1 MPISKY
7 RRVPSYRKKGSKK
20 KFSQFREIPVVSVK
34 TISTVPIVIASEET
48 ETKEQPKKSNK
59 QQFRFV
65 LLVFIITAGIA
76 LWLMQ
81 NSIIA
86 YYQQTYHSNS
96 ILTKLKQYAW
106 WQAGNRAGEAL
117 NNGVSQLNQYIK
129 SANLSIITAFNDN
142 YAYTDSYKAKL
153 QQQLKLAQEQHRLA
167 QKKAAKE
174 NDMKAAFTLTAAD
187 EVFFAGDSLMQ
198 GVAPH
203 VQKWLS
209 DVYGIKTINLSR
221 QSTGLTYPGFFN
233 WPQTIANTLDNNPHI
248 KILVMFLGPN
258 DPWDIPD
265 PHNGS
270 RFVSFASPQWESI
283 YRSHIKTIMDSARQH
298 QVTVL
303 WLTPPSMRKQK
314 LNEQMIYLRQIT
326 ADEVNKNQGYVMDT
340 RAMLGSNG
348 DQFYDTVTQT
358 DGKKIK
364 TRSSDGIHFTVTG
377 QKIIAQNIFNRFN
390 LPAQTMDNDSTNVQ

>member
-20 KFSQFREIPVVSVK
+20 KFSQFREITDVSVK
-34 TISTVPIVIASEET
+34 TITTVPIVVASEET
-48 ETKEQPKKSNK
+48 ETRERPKKSNK

-65 LLVFIITAGIA
+65 LLFFLITATIS

-81 NSIIA
+81 NSVIA

-96 ILTKLKQYAW
+96 ILTNLKQQTW
-106 WQAGNRAGEAL
+106 WQTGSHAGETL

-209 DVYGIKTINLSR
+209 DVYGIKTINLSK
-221 QSTGLTYPGFFN
+221 QSTGLTYPSFFN

-283 YRSHIKTIMDSARQH
+283 YRNHIKTIMDSARQH

-326 ADEVNKNQGYVMDT
+326 ADEVSKNHGYVVDT

>member
-1 MPISKY
+1 MPTSKY
-7 RRVPSYRKKGSKK
+7 RRVPSYHNKQKK
-20 KFSQFREIPVVSVK
+20 KYPHVEEVPVVSVK
-34 TISTVPIVIASEET
+34 TITTMPIVVESEET

-96 ILTKLKQYAW
+96 ILTKLKQYTW
-106 WQAGNRAGEAL
+106 WQTGSRAGEAL
-117 NNGVSQLNQYIK
+117 NNGVSQLNQSIK
-129 SANLSIITAFNDN
+129 SANLSTITAFNDN

-167 QKKAAKE
+167 QKKAAIE

-209 DVYGIKTINLSR
+209 EVYGIKTINLSK

-303 WLTPPSMRKQK
+303 WLTPPDMRKQK

-326 ADEVNKNQGYVMDT
+326 ADEVSKNHGYVVDT

-348 DQFYDTVTQT
+348 DQFYDTVTQA

-364 TRSSDGIHFTVTG
+364 TRSSDGIHFTLSG
-377 QKIIAQNIFNRFN
+377 QKIIARNIFNRFN
-390 LPAQTMDNDSTNVQ
+390 LPAQITDNDTTNVQ

>member
-81 NSIIA
+81 NSIIT

-153 QQQLKLAQEQHRLA
+153 QQQLKFAQEQHRHAL
-167 QKKAAKE
+167 KKAAKVK
-174 NDMKAAFTLTAAD
+174 NMKAAFTLAAAD

-209 DVYGIKTINLSR
+209 ETYGIKTINLSK

-233 WPQTIANTLDNNPHI
+233 WPQTIGNTLATNPQI

-270 RFVSFASPQWESI
+270 RFISFASPQWESI

-348 DQFYDTVTQT
+348 DEFYDTVTQT

>member
-7 RRVPSYRKKGSKK
+7 RRVPSYHNKQKK
-20 KFSQFREIPVVSVK
+20 KYPHVEEVPVVSVK
-34 TISTVPIVIASEET
+34 TITTMPIIVASEET

-65 LLVFIITAGIA
+65 LIFFIITAAIS

-81 NSIIA
+81 NSVIA

-96 ILTKLKQYAW
+96 ILTNLKQQTW
-106 WQAGNRAGEAL
+106 WQTGSRAGEAL

-153 QQQLKLAQEQHRLA
+153 QQQLKLAQEQQRLA
-167 QKKAAKE
+167 QKKVAKK
-174 NDMKAAFTLTAAD
+174 NDMKAAFTLTATD

-209 DVYGIKTINLSR
+209 DADGIKTINLSK
-221 QSTGLTYPGFFN
+221 QSTGLTYPSFFN
-233 WPQTIANTLDNNPHI
+233 WPQTIENTLATNPQI

-270 RFVSFASPQWESI
+270 RYISFASPQWESI
-283 YRSHIKTIMDSARQH
+283 YRSRINTIMDSARQH
-298 QVTVL
+298 QATVL
-303 WLTPPSMRKQK
+303 WLTPPNMRKQK

-348 DQFYDTVTQT
+348 DEFYDTVTQP

-390 LPAQTMDNDSTNVQ
+390 LSAQIMDNNINVQ

>member
-1 MPISKY
+1 MPTSKY
-7 RRVPSYRKKGSKK
+7 RRVPSYHNKQKK
-20 KFSQFREIPVVSVK
+20 KYPHVEEVPVVSVK
-34 TISTVPIVIASEET
+34 TITTMPIVVESEET

-106 WQAGNRAGEAL
+106 WQTGSHAGEAL
-117 NNGVSQLNQYIK
+117 NNGVSQLNQSIK
-129 SANLSIITAFNDN
+129 SANLSTITAFNDN

-167 QKKAAKE
+167 QKKAAIE
-174 NDMKAAFTLTAAD
+174 NDMKAAFTLTATD

-209 DVYGIKTINLSR
+209 EVYGIKTINLSK

-283 YRSHIKTIMDSARQH
+283 YRGHIKTIMDSARQH

-303 WLTPPSMRKQK
+303 WLTPPDMRKQK

-326 ADEVNKNQGYVMDT
+326 ADEVSKNHGYVVDT

-348 DQFYDTVTQT
+348 DQFYDTVTQA

-364 TRSSDGIHFTVTG
+364 TRSSDGIHFTLSG
-377 QKIIAQNIFNRFN
+377 QKIIARNIFNRFN
-390 LPAQTMDNDSTNVQ
+390 LPAQITDNDTTNVQ

>member
-1 MPISKY
+1 MPTSKY
-7 RRVPSYRKKGSKK
+7 RRVPSYHNKQKK
-20 KFSQFREIPVVSVK
+20 KYPHVEEVPVVSVK
-34 TISTVPIVIASEET
+34 TITTMPIVVESEET

-65 LLVFIITAGIA
+65 LLVFIFTAGIA

-96 ILTKLKQYAW
+96 ILMKLKQYAW
-106 WQAGNRAGEAL
+106 WQTGSRAGEAL
-117 NNGVSQLNQYIK
+117 NNGVSQLNQSIK
-129 SANLSIITAFNDN
+129 SANLSTITAFNDN

-167 QKKAAKE
+167 QKKAAIE
-174 NDMKAAFTLTAAD
+174 NDMKAAFTLTATD

-209 DVYGIKTINLSR
+209 DVYGIKSINLSK

-303 WLTPPSMRKQK
+303 WLTPPDMRKQK

-326 ADEVNKNQGYVMDT
+326 ADEVSKNHGYVVDT

-348 DQFYDTVTQT
+348 DQFYDTVTQA

-364 TRSSDGIHFTVTG
+364 TRSSDGIHFTLSG
-377 QKIIAQNIFNRFN
+377 QKIIARNIFNRFN
-390 LPAQTMDNDSTNVQ
+390 LPAQITDNDTTNVQ

>member
-1 MPISKY
+1 MPTSKY
-7 RRVPSYRKKGSKK
+7 RRVPSYHNKQKK
-20 KFSQFREIPVVSVK
+20 KYPHVEEVPVVSVK
-34 TISTVPIVIASEET
+34 TITTMPIVVESEET

-106 WQAGNRAGEAL
+106 WQTGSRAGEAL
-117 NNGVSQLNQYIK
+117 NNGVSQLNQSIK
-129 SANLSIITAFNDN
+129 SANLSTITAFNDN

-167 QKKAAKE
+167 QKKAAIE
-174 NDMKAAFTLTAAD
+174 NDMKAAFTLTATD

-209 DVYGIKTINLSR
+209 EVYGIKTINLSK

-283 YRSHIKTIMDSARQH
+283 YRNHIKTIMDSARQH

-303 WLTPPSMRKQK
+303 WLTPPDMRKQK

-326 ADEVNKNQGYVMDT
+326 ADEVSKNHGYVVDT

-348 DQFYDTVTQT
+348 DQFYDTVTQA

-364 TRSSDGIHFTVTG
+364 TRSSDGIHFTLSG
-377 QKIIAQNIFNRFN
+377 QKIIARNIFNRFN
-390 LPAQTMDNDSTNVQ
+390 LPAQITDNDTTNVQ

>member
-20 KFSQFREIPVVSVK
+20 KFSQFREITDVSVK
-34 TISTVPIVIASEET
+34 TITTVPIVVASEET
-48 ETKEQPKKSNK
+48 ETRERPKKSNK

-65 LLVFIITAGIA
+65 LLFFLITATIS

-81 NSIIA
+81 NSVIA

-96 ILTKLKQYAW
+96 ILTNLKQQTW
-106 WQAGNRAGEAL
+106 WQTGCRAGEAL
-117 NNGVSQLNQYIK
+117 NNGFSQLNQYIK

-209 DVYGIKTINLSR
+209 DVYGIKTINLSK
-221 QSTGLTYPGFFN
+221 QSTGLTYPSFFN

-283 YRSHIKTIMDSARQH
+283 YRNHIKTIMDSARQH

-326 ADEVNKNQGYVMDT
+326 ADEVSKNHGYVVDT
-340 RAMLGSNG
+340 RTMLGSNG

>member
-1 MPISKY
+1 MPTSKY
-7 RRVPSYRKKGSKK
+7 RRVPSYHNKQKK
-20 KFSQFREIPVVSVK
+20 KYPHVEEVPVVSVK
-34 TISTVPIVIASEET
+34 TITTMPIVVESEET

-106 WQAGNRAGEAL
+106 WQTGSRAGEAL
-117 NNGVSQLNQYIK
+117 NNGVSQLNQSIK
-129 SANLSIITAFNDN
+129 SANLSTITAFNDN

-167 QKKAAKE
+167 QKKAAIE

-209 DVYGIKTINLSR
+209 EVYGIKTINLSK

-303 WLTPPSMRKQK
+303 WLTPPDMRKQK

-326 ADEVNKNQGYVMDT
+326 ADEVSKNHGYVVDT

-348 DQFYDTVTQT
+348 DQFYDTVTQA

-364 TRSSDGIHFTVTG
+364 TRSSDGIHFTLSG
-377 QKIIAQNIFNRFN
+377 QKIIARNIFNRFN
-390 LPAQTMDNDSTNVQ
+390 LPAQITDNYTTNVQ

>member
-1 MPISKY
+1 MPI
-7 RRVPSYRKKGSKK
+7 
-20 KFSQFREIPVVSVK
+20 VVE
-34 TISTVPIVIASEET
+34 SEET

-106 WQAGNRAGEAL
+106 WQTGSRAGEAL
-117 NNGVSQLNQYIK
+117 NNGVSQLNQSIK
-129 SANLSIITAFNDN
+129 SANLSTITAFNDN

-167 QKKAAKE
+167 QKKAAIE

-209 DVYGIKTINLSR
+209 EVYGIKTINLSK

-303 WLTPPSMRKQK
+303 WLTPPDMRKQK

-326 ADEVNKNQGYVMDT
+326 ADEVSKNHGYVVDT

-348 DQFYDTVTQT
+348 DQFYDTVTQA

-364 TRSSDGIHFTVTG
+364 TRSSDGIHFTLSG
-377 QKIIAQNIFNRFN
+377 QKIIARNIFNRFN
-390 LPAQTMDNDSTNVQ
+390 LPAQITDNDTTNVQ

>member
-1 MPISKY
+1 MPTSKY
-7 RRVPSYRKKGSKK
+7 RRVPSYHNKQKK
-20 KFSQFREIPVVSVK
+20 KYPHVEEVPVVSVK
-34 TISTVPIVIASEET
+34 TITTMPIIVESEET

-106 WQAGNRAGEAL
+106 WQTGSRAGEAL
-117 NNGVSQLNQYIK
+117 NNGVSQLNQSIK
-129 SANLSIITAFNDN
+129 SANLSTITAFNDN

-167 QKKAAKE
+167 QKKAAIE

-209 DVYGIKTINLSR
+209 EVYGIKTINLSK

-283 YRSHIKTIMDSARQH
+283 YRDHIKTIMDSARQH

-303 WLTPPSMRKQK
+303 WLTPPDMRKQK

-326 ADEVNKNQGYVMDT
+326 ADEVSKNHGYVVDT

-348 DQFYDTVTQT
+348 DQFYDTVTQA

-364 TRSSDGIHFTVTG
+364 TRSSDGIHFTLSG
-377 QKIIAQNIFNRFN
+377 QKIIARNIFNRFN
-390 LPAQTMDNDSTNVQ
+390 LPAQITDNDTTNVQ

>member
-1 MPISKY
+1 MPTSKY
-7 RRVPSYRKKGSKK
+7 RRVPSYHNKQKK
-20 KFSQFREIPVVSVK
+20 KYPHVEEVPVVSVK
-34 TISTVPIVIASEET
+34 TITTMPIVVESEET

-106 WQAGNRAGEAL
+106 WQTGSRAGEAL
-117 NNGVSQLNQYIK
+117 NNGVSQLNQSIK
-129 SANLSIITAFNDN
+129 SANLSTITAFNDN

-167 QKKAAKE
+167 QKKAAIE
-174 NDMKAAFTLTAAD
+174 NDMKAAFTLTATD

-209 DVYGIKTINLSR
+209 DVYGIKTINLSK

-303 WLTPPSMRKQK
+303 WLTPPDMRKQK

-326 ADEVNKNQGYVMDT
+326 ADEVSKNHGYVVDT

-348 DQFYDTVTQT
+348 DQFYDTVTQA

-364 TRSSDGIHFTVTG
+364 TRSSDGIHFTLSG
-377 QKIIAQNIFNRFN
+377 QKIIARNIFNRFN
-390 LPAQTMDNDSTNVQ
+390 LPAQITDNDTTNVQ

>member
-1 MPISKY
+1 MPTSKY
-7 RRVPSYRKKGSKK
+7 RRVPSYHNKQKK
-20 KFSQFREIPVVSVK
+20 KYPHVEEVPVVSVK
-34 TISTVPIVIASEET
+34 TITTMPIVVESEET

-96 ILTKLKQYAW
+96 ILTKLKQYTW
-106 WQAGNRAGEAL
+106 WQTGSRAGEAL
-117 NNGVSQLNQYIK
+117 NNGVSQLNQSIK
-129 SANLSIITAFNDN
+129 SANLSTITAFNDN

-167 QKKAAKE
+167 QKKAAIE

-209 DVYGIKTINLSR
+209 EVYGIKSINLSK

-303 WLTPPSMRKQK
+303 WLTPPDMRKQK

-326 ADEVNKNQGYVMDT
+326 ADEVSKNHGYVVDT

-348 DQFYDTVTQT
+348 DQFYDTVTQA

-364 TRSSDGIHFTVTG
+364 TRSSDGIHFTLSG
-377 QKIIAQNIFNRFN
+377 QKIIARNIFNRFN
-390 LPAQTMDNDSTNVQ
+390 LPAQITDNDTTNVQ

>member
-20 KFSQFREIPVVSVK
+20 KFSQFREITDVSVK
-34 TISTVPIVIASEET
+34 TITTVPIVVASEET
-48 ETKEQPKKSNK
+48 ETRERPKKSNK

-65 LLVFIITAGIA
+65 LLFFLITATIS

-81 NSIIA
+81 NSVIA

-96 ILTKLKQYAW
+96 ILTNLKQQTW
-106 WQAGNRAGEAL
+106 WQTGSHAGETL

-209 DVYGIKTINLSR
+209 DVYGIKTINLSK
-221 QSTGLTYPGFFN
+221 QSTGLTYPSFFN

-283 YRSHIKTIMDSARQH
+283 YRNHIKTIMDSARQH

-303 WLTPPSMRKQK
+303 WLTPPDMRKQK

-340 RAMLGSNG
+340 RTMLGGTG
-348 DQFYDTVTQT
+348 DEFYDTVTQT

-390 LPAQTMDNDSTNVQ
+390 LPTQTMDNDSTNVQ

>member
-1 MPISKY
+1 MPTSKY
-7 RRVPSYRKKGSKK
+7 RRVPSYHNKQKK
-20 KFSQFREIPVVSVK
+20 KYPHVEEVPVVSVK
-34 TISTVPIVIASEET
+34 TITTMPIVVESEET

-96 ILTKLKQYAW
+96 ILTKLKQYTW
-106 WQAGNRAGEAL
+106 WQTGSRAGEAL
-117 NNGVSQLNQYIK
+117 NNGVNQLNQSIK
-129 SANLSIITAFNDN
+129 SANLSTITAFNDN

-167 QKKAAKE
+167 QKKAAIE

-209 DVYGIKTINLSR
+209 EVYGIKSINLSK

-233 WPQTIANTLDNNPHI
+233 WPQTIANTLENNPHI

-326 ADEVNKNQGYVMDT
+326 ADEVSKNHGYVVDT

-348 DQFYDTVTQT
+348 DQFYDTVTQA

-364 TRSSDGIHFTVTG
+364 TRSSDGIHFTLSG
-377 QKIIAQNIFNRFN
+377 QKIIARNIFNRFN
-390 LPAQTMDNDSTNVQ
+390 LPAQITDNDTTNVQ

>member
-1 MPISKY
+1 MPTSKY
-7 RRVPSYRKKGSKK
+7 RRVPSYHNKQKK
-20 KFSQFREIPVVSVK
+20 KYPHVEEVPVVSVK
-34 TISTVPIVIASEET
+34 TITTMPIVVESEET

-106 WQAGNRAGEAL
+106 WQTGSRAGEAL
-117 NNGVSQLNQYIK
+117 NNGVSQFNQSIK
-129 SANLSIITAFNDN
+129 SANLSTITAFNDN

-167 QKKAAKE
+167 QKKAAIE

-209 DVYGIKTINLSR
+209 EVYGIKSINLSK

-303 WLTPPSMRKQK
+303 WLTPPDMRKQK

-326 ADEVNKNQGYVMDT
+326 ADEVSKNHGYVVDT

-348 DQFYDTVTQT
+348 DQFYDTVTQA

-364 TRSSDGIHFTVTG
+364 TRSSDGIHFTISG
-377 QKIIAQNIFNRFN
+377 QKIIARNIFNRFN
-390 LPAQTMDNDSTNVQ
+390 LPAQITDNDTTNVQ

>member
-1 MPISKY
+1 MPTSKY
-7 RRVPSYRKKGSKK
+7 RRVPSYHNKQKK
-20 KFSQFREIPVVSVK
+20 KYPHVEEVPVVSVK
-34 TISTVPIVIASEET
+34 TITTMPIVVESEET

-106 WQAGNRAGEAL
+106 WQTGSRAGEAL

-167 QKKAAKE
+167 QKKAAIE

-209 DVYGIKTINLSR
+209 EVYGIKSINLSK

-303 WLTPPSMRKQK
+303 WLTPPDMRKQK

-326 ADEVNKNQGYVMDT
+326 ADEVSKNHGYVVDT

-348 DQFYDTVTQT
+348 DQFYDTVTQA

-364 TRSSDGIHFTVTG
+364 TRSSDGIHFTISG
-377 QKIIAQNIFNRFN
+377 QKIIARNIFNRFN
-390 LPAQTMDNDSTNVQ
+390 LPAQITDNDTTNVQ

>member
-1 MPISKY
+1 MPTSKY
-7 RRVPSYRKKGSKK
+7 RRVPSYHNKQKK
-20 KFSQFREIPVVSVK
+20 KYPHVEEVPVVSVK
-34 TISTVPIVIASEET
+34 TITTMPIVVESEET

-106 WQAGNRAGEAL
+106 WQTGSRAGEAL
-117 NNGVSQLNQYIK
+117 NNGVSQLNQSIK
-129 SANLSIITAFNDN
+129 SANLSTITAFNDN

-167 QKKAAKE
+167 QKKAAIE

-209 DVYGIKTINLSR
+209 EVYGIKTINLSK

-283 YRSHIKTIMDSARQH
+283 YRDHIKTIMDSARQH

-303 WLTPPSMRKQK
+303 WLTPPDMRKQK

-326 ADEVNKNQGYVMDT
+326 ADEVSKNHGYVVDT

-348 DQFYDTVTQT
+348 DQFYDTVTQA

-364 TRSSDGIHFTVTG
+364 TRSSDGIHFTLSG
-377 QKIIAQNIFNRFN
+377 QKIIARNIFNRFN
-390 LPAQTMDNDSTNVQ
+390 LPAQITDNYTTNVQ

>member
-1 MPISKY
+1 MPTSKY
-7 RRVPSYRKKGSKK
+7 RRVPSYHNKQKK
-20 KFSQFREIPVVSVK
+20 KYPHVEEVPVVSVK
-34 TISTVPIVIASEET
+34 TITTMPIVVESEET
-48 ETKEQPKKSNK
+48 ETKKQPKKSNK

-65 LLVFIITAGIA
+65 LLIFIITAGIA

-106 WQAGNRAGEAL
+106 WQTGSRAGEAL
-117 NNGVSQLNQYIK
+117 NNGVSQLNQSIK
-129 SANLSIITAFNDN
+129 SANLSTITAFNDN

-167 QKKAAKE
+167 QKKAAIE

-209 DVYGIKTINLSR
+209 EVYGIKTINLSK

-303 WLTPPSMRKQK
+303 WLTPPDMRKQK

-326 ADEVNKNQGYVMDT
+326 ADEVSKNHGYVVDT

-348 DQFYDTVTQT
+348 DQFYDTVTQA

-364 TRSSDGIHFTVTG
+364 TRSSDGIHFTLSG
-377 QKIIAQNIFNRFN
+377 QKIIARNIFNRFN
-390 LPAQTMDNDSTNVQ
+390 LPAQITDNDTTNVQ

>member
-1 MPISKY
+1 MTD
-7 RRVPSYRKKGSKK
+7 
-20 KFSQFREIPVVSVK
+20 VSVK
-34 TISTVPIVIASEET
+34 TITTVPIVVASEET
-48 ETKEQPKKSNK
+48 ETRERPKKSNK

-65 LLVFIITAGIA
+65 LLFFLITATIS

-81 NSIIA
+81 NSVIA

-96 ILTKLKQYAW
+96 ILTNLKQQTW
-106 WQAGNRAGEAL
+106 WQTGSHAGETL

-174 NDMKAAFTLTAAD
+174 NDMKAAFTLIAAD

-209 DVYGIKTINLSR
+209 DVYGIKTINLSK
-221 QSTGLTYPGFFN
+221 QSTGLTYPSFFN

-283 YRSHIKTIMDSARQH
+283 YRNHIKTIMDSARQH

-326 ADEVNKNQGYVMDT
+326 ADEVSKNHGYVVDT

>member
-1 MPISKY
+1 MPTSKY
-7 RRVPSYRKKGSKK
+7 RRVPSYHNKQKK
-20 KFSQFREIPVVSVK
+20 KYPHVEEVPVVSVK
-34 TISTVPIVIASEET
+34 TITTMPIVVESEET

-106 WQAGNRAGEAL
+106 WQTGSHAGEAL
-117 NNGVSQLNQYIK
+117 NNGVSQLNQSIK
-129 SANLSIITAFNDN
+129 SANLSTITAFNDN

-167 QKKAAKE
+167 QKKAAIE
-174 NDMKAAFTLTAAD
+174 NDMKAAFTLTATD

-209 DVYGIKTINLSR
+209 DVYGIKSINLSK

-326 ADEVNKNQGYVMDT
+326 ADEVSKNHGYVVDT

-348 DQFYDTVTQT
+348 DQFYDTVTQA

-364 TRSSDGIHFTVTG
+364 TRSSDGIHFTLSG
-377 QKIIAQNIFNRFN
+377 QKIIARNIFNRFN
-390 LPAQTMDNDSTNVQ
+390 LPAQITDNDTTNVQ

>member
-1 MPISKY
+1 MPTSKY
-7 RRVPSYRKKGSKK
+7 RRVPSYHNKQKK
-20 KFSQFREIPVVSVK
+20 KYPHVEEVPVVSVK
-34 TISTVPIVIASEET
+34 TITTMPIVVESEET

-106 WQAGNRAGEAL
+106 WQTGSRAGEAL
-117 NNGVSQLNQYIK
+117 NNGVSQLNQSIK
-129 SANLSIITAFNDN
+129 SANLSTITAFNDN

-167 QKKAAKE
+167 QKKAAIE

-209 DVYGIKTINLSR
+209 EVYGIKTINLSK

-303 WLTPPSMRKQK
+303 WLTPPDMRKQK

-326 ADEVNKNQGYVMDT
+326 ADEVSKNHGYVVDT

-348 DQFYDTVTQT
+348 DQFYDTVTQA

-364 TRSSDGIHFTVTG
+364 TRSSDGIHFTLSG
-377 QKIIAQNIFNRFN
+377 QKIIARNIFNRFN
-390 LPAQTMDNDSTNVQ
+390 LPAQITDNDTTNVQ

>member
-1 MPISKY
+1 MPTSKY
-7 RRVPSYRKKGSKK
+7 RRVPSYHNKQKK
-20 KFSQFREIPVVSVK
+20 KYPHVEEVPVVSVK
-34 TISTVPIVIASEET
+34 TITTMPIVVESEET

-106 WQAGNRAGEAL
+106 WQTGSRAGEAL
-117 NNGVSQLNQYIK
+117 NNGVSQLNQSIK
-129 SANLSIITAFNDN
+129 SANLSTITAFNDN

-167 QKKAAKE
+167 QKKAAIE
-174 NDMKAAFTLTAAD
+174 NDMKAAFTLTATD

-209 DVYGIKTINLSR
+209 DVYGIKSINLSK

-303 WLTPPSMRKQK
+303 WLTPPDMRKQK

-326 ADEVNKNQGYVMDT
+326 ADEVSKNHGYVVDT

-348 DQFYDTVTQT
+348 DQFYDTVTQA

-364 TRSSDGIHFTVTG
+364 TRSSDGIHFTLSG
-377 QKIIAQNIFNRFN
+377 QKIIARNIFNRFN
-390 LPAQTMDNDSTNVQ
+390 LPAQITDNDTTNVQ

>member
-34 TISTVPIVIASEET
+34 TITTVPIVVASEET
-48 ETKEQPKKSNK
+48 ETREQPKKSNK

-65 LLVFIITAGIA
+65 LLFFLITATIS

-81 NSIIA
+81 NSVIA

-96 ILTKLKQYAW
+96 ILTNMKQQTW
-106 WQAGNRAGEAL
+106 WQTGSRAGETL
-117 NNGVSQLNQYIK
+117 NNGISRLNQYIK
-129 SANLSIITAFNDN
+129 SANLNIITTYNDN
-142 YAYTDSYKAKL
+142 YAYTDSYKAKI
-153 QQQLKLAQEQHRLA
+153 QQQIKFAQEQHRHAL
-167 QKKAAKE
+167 KKAAKVK
-174 NDMKAAFTLTAAD
+174 NMKATFTLAAAD
-187 EVFFAGDSLMQ
+187 KVFFAGDSLMQ

-203 VQKWLS
+203 VQKWLN
-209 DVYGIKTINLSR
+209 DAYGIKTINLSK
-221 QSTGLTYPGFFN
+221 QSTGLTYPSFFN
-233 WPQTIANTLDNNPHI
+233 WPQTIGNTLATNPQI

-270 RFVSFASPQWESI
+270 RFISFASPQWENI
-283 YRSHIKTIMDSARQH
+283 YRSRIKTIMDTARQH

-340 RAMLGSNG
+340 RTMLGGNG
-348 DQFYDTVTQT
+348 DEFYDTVTQT

-390 LPAQTMDNDSTNVQ
+390 LPTQTMDNDSTNVQ

>member
-1 MPISKY
+1 MPTSKY
-7 RRVPSYRKKGSKK
+7 RRVPSYHNKQKK
-20 KFSQFREIPVVSVK
+20 KYPHVEEVPVVSVK
-34 TISTVPIVIASEET
+34 TITTMPIVVESEKT

-65 LLVFIITAGIA
+65 LLVFLITAGIA

-106 WQAGNRAGEAL
+106 WQTGSRAGEAL
-117 NNGVSQLNQYIK
+117 NNGVSQLNQSIK
-129 SANLSIITAFNDN
+129 SANLSTITAFNDN

-167 QKKAAKE
+167 QKKAAIE

-209 DVYGIKTINLSR
+209 EVYGIKTINLSK

-303 WLTPPSMRKQK
+303 WLTPPDMRKQK

-326 ADEVNKNQGYVMDT
+326 ADEVSKNHGYVVDT

-348 DQFYDTVTQT
+348 DQFYDTVTQA

-364 TRSSDGIHFTVTG
+364 TRSSDGIHFTLSG
-377 QKIIAQNIFNRFN
+377 QKIIARNIFNRFN
-390 LPAQTMDNDSTNVQ
+390 LPAQITDNDTTNVQ

>member
-20 KFSQFREIPVVSVK
+20 KFSQFREITDVSVK
-34 TISTVPIVIASEET
+34 TITTVPIVVASEET
-48 ETKEQPKKSNK
+48 ETRERPKKSNK

-65 LLVFIITAGIA
+65 LLFFLITATIS

-81 NSIIA
+81 NSVIA

-96 ILTKLKQYAW
+96 ILTNLKQQTW
-106 WQAGNRAGEAL
+106 WQTGSHAGETL

-142 YAYTDSYKAKL
+142 YAYTDSYKTKL

-167 QKKAAKE
+167 QKKAAIE

-209 DVYGIKTINLSR
+209 EVYGIKTINLSK
-221 QSTGLTYPGFFN
+221 QSTGLTYPSFFN

-303 WLTPPSMRKQK
+303 WLTPPDMRKQK

-326 ADEVNKNQGYVMDT
+326 ADEVSKNHGYVVDT

-348 DQFYDTVTQT
+348 DQFYDTVTQA

-364 TRSSDGIHFTVTG
+364 TRSSDGIHFTLSG
-377 QKIIAQNIFNRFN
+377 QKIIARNIFNRFN
-390 LPAQTMDNDSTNVQ
+390 LPAQITDNDTTNVQ

>member
-1 MPISKY
+1 MPTSKY
-7 RRVPSYRKKGSKK
+7 RRVPSYHNKQKK
-20 KFSQFREIPVVSVK
+20 KYPHVEEVPVVSVK
-34 TISTVPIVIASEET
+34 TITTMPIVVESEET

-106 WQAGNRAGEAL
+106 WQTGSRAGEAL
-117 NNGVSQLNQYIK
+117 NNGVSQLNQSIK
-129 SANLSIITAFNDN
+129 SANLSTITAFNDN

-167 QKKAAKE
+167 QKKAAIE

-209 DVYGIKTINLSR
+209 EVYGIKSINLSK

-303 WLTPPSMRKQK
+303 WLTPPDMRKQK

-326 ADEVNKNQGYVMDT
+326 ADEVSKNHGYVVDT

-348 DQFYDTVTQT
+348 DQFYDTVTQA

-364 TRSSDGIHFTVTG
+364 TRSSDGIHFTISG
-377 QKIIAQNIFNRFN
+377 QKIIARNIFNRFN
-390 LPAQTMDNDSTNVQ
+390 LPAQITDNDTTNVQ

>member
-1 MPISKY
+1 MPTSKY
-7 RRVPSYRKKGSKK
+7 RRVPSYHNKQKK
-20 KFSQFREIPVVSVK
+20 KYPHVEEVPVVSVK
-34 TISTVPIVIASEET
+34 TITTMPIVVESEET
-48 ETKEQPKKSNK
+48 ETREQPKKSNK

-96 ILTKLKQYAW
+96 ILTKLKQYTW
-106 WQAGNRAGEAL
+106 WQTGSRAGEAL
-117 NNGVSQLNQYIK
+117 NNGVSQLNQSIK
-129 SANLSIITAFNDN
+129 SANLSTITAFNDN

-167 QKKAAKE
+167 QKKAAIE

-209 DVYGIKTINLSR
+209 EVYGIKSINLSK

-303 WLTPPSMRKQK
+303 WLTPPDMRKQK

-326 ADEVNKNQGYVMDT
+326 ADEVNKNHGYVVDT

-348 DQFYDTVTQT
+348 DQFYDTVTQA

-364 TRSSDGIHFTVTG
+364 TRSSDGIHFTLSG
-377 QKIIAQNIFNRFN
+377 QKIIARNIFNRFN
-390 LPAQTMDNDSTNVQ
+390 LPAQITDNDTTNVQ

>member
-20 KFSQFREIPVVSVK
+20 KFSQFREITDVSVK
-34 TISTVPIVIASEET
+34 TITTVPIVVASEET
-48 ETKEQPKKSNK
+48 ETRERPKKSNK

-65 LLVFIITAGIA
+65 LLFFLITATIS

-81 NSIIA
+81 NSVIA

-96 ILTKLKQYAW
+96 ILTNLKQQTW
-106 WQAGNRAGEAL
+106 WQTGSRAGEAL
-117 NNGVSQLNQYIK
+117 NNGFSQLNQYIK

-209 DVYGIKTINLSR
+209 DVYGIKTINLSK
-221 QSTGLTYPGFFN
+221 QSTGLTYPSFFN

-283 YRSHIKTIMDSARQH
+283 YRNHIKTIMDSARQH

-326 ADEVNKNQGYVMDT
+326 ADEVSKNHGYVVDT

>member
-7 RRVPSYRKKGSKK
+7 RRVPSYHNKQKK
-20 KFSQFREIPVVSVK
+20 KYPHVEEVPVVSVK
-34 TISTVPIVIASEET
+34 TITTMPIIVASEET

-65 LLVFIITAGIA
+65 LIFFLITAAIS

-81 NSIIA
+81 NSVIA
-86 YYQQTYHSNS
+86 YYQQTYHNNS
-96 ILTKLKQYAW
+96 ILTKLKQHAW
-106 WQAGNRAGEAL
+106 WQTGSRAGEAL
-117 NNGVSQLNQYIK
+117 NNGVSRLNQYIK

-153 QQQLKLAQEQHRLA
+153 QQQLKLAQEQQRLA
-167 QKKAAKE
+167 QKKVAKK
-174 NDMKAAFTLTAAD
+174 NDMKAAFTLTATD

-209 DVYGIKTINLSR
+209 DADGIKTINLSK
-221 QSTGLTYPGFFN
+221 QSTGLTYPSFFN
-233 WPQTIANTLDNNPHI
+233 WPQTIENTLATNPQI

-270 RFVSFASPQWESI
+270 RYISFASPQWESI
-283 YRSHIKTIMDSARQH
+283 YRSRINTIMDSARQH
-298 QVTVL
+298 QATVL
-303 WLTPPSMRKQK
+303 WLTPPNMRKQK

-348 DQFYDTVTQT
+348 DEFYDTVTQP

-390 LPAQTMDNDSTNVQ
+390 LSAQIMDNNINVQ

>member
-34 TISTVPIVIASEET
+34 TITTVPIVVASEET
-48 ETKEQPKKSNK
+48 ENREQPKKSNK

-65 LLVFIITAGIA
+65 LLFFFITATIS

-81 NSIIA
+81 NSVIA

-96 ILTKLKQYAW
+96 ILTNLKQQTW
-106 WQAGNRAGEAL
+106 WQTGSRAGETL
-117 NNGVSQLNQYIK
+117 NKGISQLNQYIK
-129 SANLSIITAFNDN
+129 SANLSIITAYNDN
-142 YAYTDSYKAKL
+142 YAYTDSYKAKI
-153 QQQLKLAQEQHRLA
+153 QQQIKFAQEQHRHAL
-167 QKKAAKE
+167 KKAAKVK
-174 NDMKAAFTLTAAD
+174 NMKAAFTLAAAD

-209 DVYGIKTINLSR
+209 ETYGIKTINLSK

-233 WPQTIANTLDNNPHI
+233 WPQTIGNTLATNPQI

-270 RFVSFASPQWESI
+270 RFISFASPQWESI
-283 YRSHIKTIMDSARQH
+283 YRSRIKTIMDSARQH

-326 ADEVNKNQGYVMDT
+326 TDEVNKNQGYVMDT

-348 DQFYDTVTQT
+348 DEFYDTVTQT

>member
-34 TISTVPIVIASEET
+34 TITTVPIVVASEET
-48 ETKEQPKKSNK
+48 ETREQPKKSNK

-65 LLVFIITAGIA
+65 LLFFFITATIS

-81 NSIIA
+81 NSVIA

-96 ILTKLKQYAW
+96 ILTNLKQQTW
-106 WQAGNRAGEAL
+106 WQTGSRAGETL
-117 NNGVSQLNQYIK
+117 NKGISQLNQYIK
-129 SANLSIITAFNDN
+129 SANLSIITAYNDN
-142 YAYTDSYKAKL
+142 YAYTDSYKAKI
-153 QQQLKLAQEQHRLA
+153 QQQIKFAQEQHRHAL
-167 QKKAAKE
+167 KKAAKVK
-174 NDMKAAFTLTAAD
+174 NMKAAFTLAAAD

-209 DVYGIKTINLSR
+209 ETYGIKTINLSK

-233 WPQTIANTLDNNPHI
+233 WPQTIGNTLATNPQI

-270 RFVSFASPQWESI
+270 RFISFASPQWESI
-283 YRSHIKTIMDSARQH
+283 YRSRIKTIMDSARQH

-326 ADEVNKNQGYVMDT
+326 TDEVNKNQGYVMDT

-348 DQFYDTVTQT
+348 DEFYDTVTQT

-364 TRSSDGIHFTVTG
+364 TRSSDGVHFTVTG

>member
-106 WQAGNRAGEAL
+106 WQTGSRAGEAL
-117 NNGVSQLNQYIK
+117 NNGVSRLNQYIK

-167 QKKAAKE
+167 QKKAAIE

-209 DVYGIKTINLSR
+209 EVYGIKTINLSK
-221 QSTGLTYPGFFN
+221 QSTGLTYPSFFN

-303 WLTPPSMRKQK
+303 WLTPPDMRKQK

-326 ADEVNKNQGYVMDT
+326 ADEVSKNHGYVVDT

-348 DQFYDTVTQT
+348 DQFYDTVTQA

-364 TRSSDGIHFTVTG
+364 TRSSDGIHFTLSG
-377 QKIIAQNIFNRFN
+377 QKIIARNIFNRFN
-390 LPAQTMDNDSTNVQ
+390 LPAQITDNDTTNVQ

>member
-1 MPISKY
+1 MPTSKY
-7 RRVPSYRKKGSKK
+7 RRVPSYHNKQKK
-20 KFSQFREIPVVSVK
+20 KYPHVEEVPVVSIK
-34 TISTVPIVIASEET
+34 TITTMPIVVESEET

-106 WQAGNRAGEAL
+106 WQTGSRAGEAL
-117 NNGVSQLNQYIK
+117 NNGVSQLNQSIK
-129 SANLSIITAFNDN
+129 SANLSTITAFNDN

-167 QKKAAKE
+167 QKKAAIE

-209 DVYGIKTINLSR
+209 EVYGIKTINLSK

-303 WLTPPSMRKQK
+303 WLTPPDMRKQK

-326 ADEVNKNQGYVMDT
+326 ADEVSKNHGYVVDT

-348 DQFYDTVTQT
+348 DQFYDTVTQA

-364 TRSSDGIHFTVTG
+364 TRSSDGIHFTLSG
-377 QKIIAQNIFNRFN
+377 QKIIARNIFNRFN
-390 LPAQTMDNDSTNVQ
+390 LPAQITDNDTTNVQ

>member
-1 MPISKY
+1 MPTSKY
-7 RRVPSYRKKGSKK
+7 RRVPSYHNKQKK
-20 KFSQFREIPVVSVK
+20 KYPHVEEVPVVSVK
-34 TISTVPIVIASEET
+34 TITTMPIVVESEET

-106 WQAGNRAGEAL
+106 WQTGSRAGEAL
-117 NNGVSQLNQYIK
+117 NNGVSQLNQSIK
-129 SANLSIITAFNDN
+129 SANLSTITAFNDN

-167 QKKAAKE
+167 QKKAAIE

-209 DVYGIKTINLSR
+209 DVYGIKSINLSK

-303 WLTPPSMRKQK
+303 WLTPPDMRKQK

-326 ADEVNKNQGYVMDT
+326 ADEVSKNHGYVVDT

-348 DQFYDTVTQT
+348 DQFYDTVTQA

-364 TRSSDGIHFTVTG
+364 TRSSDGIHFTLSG
-377 QKIIAQNIFNRFN
+377 QKIIARNIFNRFN
-390 LPAQTMDNDSTNVQ
+390 LPAQITDNDTTNVQ

>member
-20 KFSQFREIPVVSVK
+20 KFSQFREITDVSVK
-34 TISTVPIVIASEET
+34 TITTVPIVVASEET
-48 ETKEQPKKSNK
+48 ETRERPKKSNK

-65 LLVFIITAGIA
+65 LLFFLITATIS

-81 NSIIA
+81 NSVIA

-96 ILTKLKQYAW
+96 ILTNLKQQTW
-106 WQAGNRAGEAL
+106 WQTGSHAGETL

-209 DVYGIKTINLSR
+209 DVYGIKTINLSK

-283 YRSHIKTIMDSARQH
+283 YRNHIKTIMDSARQH

-326 ADEVNKNQGYVMDT
+326 ADEVSKNHGYVVDT

>member
-1 MPISKY
+1 MPTSKY
-7 RRVPSYRKKGSKK
+7 RRVPSYHNKQKK
-20 KFSQFREIPVVSVK
+20 KYPHVEEVPVVSVK
-34 TISTVPIVIASEET
+34 TITTMPIVVESEET

-106 WQAGNRAGEAL
+106 WQTGSRAGEAL
-117 NNGVSQLNQYIK
+117 NNGVSQLNQSIK
-129 SANLSIITAFNDN
+129 SANLSTITAFNDN

-167 QKKAAKE
+167 QKKAAIE

-209 DVYGIKTINLSR
+209 EVYGIKTINLSK

-303 WLTPPSMRKQK
+303 WLTPPDMRKQK

-326 ADEVNKNQGYVMDT
+326 ADEVSKNHGYVVDT

-348 DQFYDTVTQT
+348 DQFYDTVTQA

-364 TRSSDGIHFTVTG
+364 TRSSDGIHFTLSG
-377 QKIIAQNIFNRFN
+377 QKIIARNIFNRFN
-390 LPAQTMDNDSTNVQ
+390 LPSQITDNDTTNVQ